1 MKNCVICPRRVM
13 HKWEVNYRAYKVLL
27 RRNKTE
33 HTQNSSVPEKAA
45 YLGERWQNTN
55 VEGDGGGS
63 EMIIEWKGIVIWF
76 PSVSYQ
82 ELELSDQQVSA

>member
-1 MKNCVICPRRVM
+1 ML
-13 HKWEVNYRAYKVLL
+13 KV
-27 RRNKTE
+27 T
-33 HTQNSSVPEKAA
+33 
-45 YLGERWQNTN
+45 
-55 VEGDGGGS
+55 DGCS